1 MRSEPIFKILLY
13 GITKRIMLSTLVET
27 AKNLCVPKEQN
38 ELVVIEPDPIP
49 ELNIPISKLH
59 TLTELAGKLVYVI
72 GNDEKTIPFIGSL
85 GYSLKVSCIDVLR
98 YSSSDTFPTP
108 NVLTTNVHII
118 ARRTVLDIP
127 IGFRSSGIIICL
139 NKPSYDDHWS
149 LFHLFGG
156 TISGLTEEYYD
167 KKYMNSFQ
175 TFSSVIDGIQ
185 NDGTSAVVF
194 VPKALQNDTLKSIM
208 WCPMIM

>member
-1 MRSEPIFKILLY
+1 
-13 GITKRIMLSTLVET
+13 MLSTLVET

-38 ELVVIEPDPIP
+38 ELVVIEPGPIT

-72 GNDEKTIPFIGSL
+72 GNDEKTIPFLGSL
-85 GYSLKVSCIDVLR
+85 GYTLKVSCIDVLR

-108 NVLTTNVHII
+108 NILNTNVHII

-127 IGFRSSGIIICL
+127 IEFRSSGVIIYL
-139 NKPSYDDHWS
+139 DEPSYNDRWP
-149 LFHLFGG
+149 LFRLFGG
-156 TISGLTEEYYD
+156 TISSLTEEQYD
-167 KKYMNSFQ
+167 QKYMNSFQ
-175 TFSSVIDGIQ
+175 TFSSIIDGTQ
-185 NDGTSAVVF
+185 DNGTSAIVF

-208 WCPMIM
+208 WCPVIL